1 MENDQPSPANR
12 QIVDALAGKS
22 NLKSFV
28 YDKTLDIFAG
38 LKELMAEISND
49 LDEALDE
56 VRDSGRPLSKRVK
69 LEYRDRGKDVAELR
83 FADDVLVFSMCA
95 DIFQFD
101 RNHPVW
107 NVPYANESVG
117 NTYCGVINVY
127 NFLYES
133 IKLNRQGDL
142 GYLVARMFV
151 NRDGYFF
158 VEGKNQT
165 RNRVEDFGKVLL
177 DKKELRSFVE
187 GAMLYALSFDL
198 LVPPFDVVKTVT
210 VGEKNSED
218 YVIKTAKRL
227 GFDYRSDD
235 VLF

>member
-1 MENDQPSPANR
+1 MENDQPSPANK

-107 NVPYANESVG
+107 NVPYSKENIG

-158 VEGKNQT
+158 VEGKNQK

-235 VLF
+235 VLL